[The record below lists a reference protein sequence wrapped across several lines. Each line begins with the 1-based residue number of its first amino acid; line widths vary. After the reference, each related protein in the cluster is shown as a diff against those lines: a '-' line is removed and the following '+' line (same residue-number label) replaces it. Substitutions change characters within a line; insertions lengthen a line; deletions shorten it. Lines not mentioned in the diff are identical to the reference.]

1 MKVRLA
7 KKDKIKIANSEDVYR
22 IMQAILMRQN
32 KLHRQKEY
40 FWSIGLNTISDIIY
54 IELVTIGTLNKNS
67 IDPVELFSFAV
78 QKKCKRL
85 ILVHNHPSGS
95 TKPSKNDIALTQSL
109 KKGGEY
115 LKIDI
120 EDHIIIT
127 ENQGFLSLADQGL
140 LI

>member
-1 MKVRLA
+1 MKVRLSE
-7 KKDKIKIANSEDVYR
+7 KDKIKIANSEDVYR

-40 FWSIGLNTISDIIY
+40 FWSIGLNTVSDILY

-95 TKPSKNDIALTQSL
+95 IKPSKSDISLTQSL

-127 ENQGFLSLADQGL
+127 ENQGFLSFSDEGL
-140 LI
+140 L